1 MKKNILH
8 KKSFTEINEDLV
20 LGNISVTDIAN
31 EVIENYDSDPVAKS
45 AYVEF
50 NSKTIL
56 QKASQI
62 DKIKDSK
69 YHPLMGIPT
78 SVKDLYGVENYKT
91 RAGSPKE
98 LPEKWEK
105 EGPILDT
112 LQYHNSLIT
121 GKTHTVEFAFG
132 GVGINPHWGTPINP
146 WDSNN
151 HRVPGGSSAGAGVS
165 LCTGTAALAL
175 GTDTAGS
182 VRIPASVTG
191 NVGLKTTKNRWSTDG
206 IVPLS
211 KSFDTPG
218 TLTHTVEDTIY
229 AFEEFD
235 KSSLYFKNEKKL
247 VIDDDIDFKFTTY
260 DWFNEKCDDDI
271 ISEFEKVLT
280 AIEKKSSRTFSK
292 NLNEI
297 DEAYFLFTQGGLAAA
312 EFASFI
318 NGEMS
323 HLKDSLDPNVAFR
336 IKDMHTFSAI
346 EYLQRK
352 DTFEEMTLSIN
363 SKFDEFDV
371 IITPTVPISP
381 PIVSDL
387 ADSKKYS
394 EANGLMLRNT
404 SPVNLLGLCAISIP
418 IALDQNNMPIGMQI
432 IAPSFKERKLLSI
445 AQKIENQ
452 IGNKYQNLD

>member
-1 MKKNILH
+1 MNKQTQI
-8 KKSFTEINEDLV
+8 
-20 LGNISVTDIAN
+20 
-31 EVIENYDSDPVAKS
+31 
-45 AYVEF
+45 
-50 NSKTIL
+50 KT
-56 QKASQI
+56 
-62 DKIKDSK
+62 
-69 YHPLMGIPT
+69 
-78 SVKDLYGVENYKT
+78 N
-91 RAGSPKE
+91 
-98 LPEKWEK
+98 
-105 EGPILDT
+105 
-112 LQYHNSLIT
+112 
-121 GKTHTVEFAFG
+121 
-132 GVGINPHWGTPINP
+132 
-146 WDSNN
+146 
-151 HRVPGGSSAGAGVS
+151 
-165 LCTGTAALAL
+165 
-175 GTDTAGS
+175 
-182 VRIPASVTG
+182 
-191 NVGLKTTKNRWSTDG
+191 
-206 IVPLS
+206 
-211 KSFDTPG
+211 
-218 TLTHTVEDTIY
+218 
-229 AFEEFD
+229 
-235 KSSLYFKNEKKL
+235 
-247 VIDDDIDFKFTTY
+247 
-260 DWFNEKCDDDI
+260 DWFNEKCDNGI
-271 ISEFEKVLT
+271 SSEFEKILT
-280 AIEKKSSRTFSK
+280 AIEKKSSRTSSK